1 MEFKLTVKDMTA
13 SFRESLDGP
22 PRPTIGRMADDACGR
37 REAGDGFA
45 NRNGAATGQLGHAA
59 FRHFASRAG
68 VSCRAARALRR
79 GIQSKGLRCCH
90 WQATNGKRRSAPVDE
105 RASPDHSS
113 RRTALMITITVQGNA
128 PISRIDPAR
137 DAGSADSP
145 GSQQIAQ
152 IIQELMA
159 ELKSLLS
166 GQNGND
172 SPSSPPAGSTGR
184 SAPPLANHEV
194 QPQTLPSNGPN
205 APVDPNTPRTRNDQN
220 PPVGGAPSG
229 SPAKLSTNAGGVA
242 QAGAIDGIAPTS
254 TQTVH
259 TGTGNDKTFN
269 VTNDT
274 NRPESFTYAVQGQ
287 NKATLT
293 LAPGQTGT
301 FVGGSHDIGVRIS
314 PSDANGNTHPDEVLY
329 EDGGA
334 DNGQASGAGNP
345 DVSKVDGDKDFA
357 GHDENMTVTLSDGRT
372 AGDGDAIRPYLYSTD
387 DAAAMGLAGDPSKTV
402 NIVMSDRN
410 QA

>member
-1 MEFKLTVKDMTA
+1 MTRA
-13 SFRESLDGP
+13 AGAKRATGLRIGTAPPPVSFATLRFGTSRRAPVFRVGP
-22 PRPTIGRMADDACGR
+22 PGRCAEAYSRRAC
-37 REAGDGFA
+37 D
-45 NRNGAATGQLGHAA
+45 AATGKRPTAND
-59 FRHFASRAG
+59 AG
-68 VSCRAARALRR
+68 LTQSGRR
-79 GIQSKGLRCCH
+79 
-90 WQATNGKRRSAPVDE
+90 KRRSAPVDE

-172 SPSSPPAGSTGR
+172 SPSSPPVGSTGR
-184 SAPPLANHEV
+184 SAPPLTNHEV

>member
-1 MEFKLTVKDMTA
+1 M
-13 SFRESLDGP
+13 S
-22 PRPTIGRMADDACGR
+22 R
-37 REAGDGFA
+37 R
-45 NRNGAATGQLGHAA
+45 L
-59 FRHFASRAG
+59 
-68 VSCRAARALRR
+68 RAAPRHTVEKPAALPPASDKRQAANDA
-79 GIQSKGLRCCH
+79 GSTQSGQR
-90 WQATNGKRRSAPVDE
+90 KRRRARVDE
-105 RASPDHSS
+105 RACPDHSPRS
-113 RRTALMITITVQGNA
+113 TALMITITLQGNA
-128 PISRIDPAR
+128 PISRTDPAR
-137 DAGSADSP
+137 DAGSADNP

-172 SPSSPPAGSTGR
+172 ASSSPPVGSTGR
-184 SAPPLANHEV
+184 SAPPLANREV
-194 QPQTLPSNGPN
+194 QPQALPSNGQH
-205 APVDPNTPRTRNDQN
+205 APVDPDTQPTRNDQN
-220 PPVGGAPSG
+220 LPVDGAPSG
-229 SPAKLSTNAGGVA
+229 SPAKLSTNTGGVA
-242 QAGAIDGIAPTS
+242 QAGAIDGVAPAS

-259 TGTGNDKTFN
+259 TGTGDDKTFN
-269 VTNDT
+269 VTNNT

-357 GHDENMTVTLSDGRT
+357 GNHENMTVTLSDGRT
-372 AGDGDAIRPYLYSTD
+372 AGDGDAIRPYMYSTD

-410 QA
+410 KA